1 MAKAREHG
9 DRRTRRS
16 QCRRK
21 VRYATRQAAALAA
34 DLLHRVRAAAVSAY
48 RCGNHWHLGHN
59 RRPR

>member
-21 VRYATRQAAALAA
+21 VRYATQQAAAQAA
-34 DLLHRVRAAAVSAY
+34 DRLHRVQAAAVSAY